1 MTGEIEGIVNTF
13 EVSPDTI
20 KIDEDAYL
28 ADIEEYGLFT
38 YEEFAQLINVPE
50 EMFDAFQA
58 KYLKVSIG
66 KGHIT
71 LEDILALIMQYGKW
85 LGLE

>member
-13 EVSPDTI
+13 EICPDTM
-20 KIDEDAYL
+20 KIDQNAYL
-28 ADIEEYGLFT
+28 ADIAEYGLFT

-71 LEDILALIMQYGKW
+71 LEDTLALIMQYGEW
-85 LGLE
+85 VGLE

>member
-1 MTGEIEGIVNTF
+1 MPGGIEGLINILK
-13 EVSPDTI
+13 SLRHN
-20 KIDEDAYL
+20 KIDQDAYL
-28 ADIEEYGLFT
+28 TDIAEYGLFT

-58 KYLKVSIG
+58 KYLKVAIG

>member
-1 MTGEIEGIVNTF
+1 M
-13 EVSPDTI
+13 
-20 KIDEDAYL
+20 KIDPDAYL

-58 KYLKVSIG
+58 QYLKVAIG

-71 LEDILALIMQYGKW
+71 LEETLALIKIYGEW
-85 LGLE
+85 VGLE